1 MIPSELTER
10 DNKYSIVPP
19 ATPTNPNSAG
29 IYQDGTDF
37 CYFLQIGIGSAGKPM
52 FMLLDTGAG
61 TTWVM
66 GSNCGTDACA
76 MHNSF
81 GPKDSTTYTQTSK
94 TFSISYGTGKV
105 AGDLAQDK
113 FAVGGLDVSMTFG
126 VANETSSDFTHFPFD
141 GILGMS
147 MSNGATDNFLKVM
160 KDSKKLASTTFAVS
174 LSRSKDGSNTGE
186 VTLGGVDPSKFTGN
200 LGYTTVSDKA
210 GGDWAI
216 PMDDFAYDG
225 KKAGVTGRL
234 TYIDTGTTYNFG
246 PPEDVA
252 ALHKLIP
259 GAQSA
264 DGGLTY
270 TVPCDSTK
278 VLSVSFSGVAYTISP
293 ADWMSPPSG
302 DTCTSNF
309 YGQAVVEGAWLLGDT
324 FIKNVYAV
332 FDVDKT
338 RIGFAAKPAS
348 ESTSVKTPATTSST
362 EATPSSTAS
371 SQGSASS
378 PLTTISPVAPV
389 TGSSAAASPMPGL
402 SGHETSSTVDAPTAQ
417 TAVSSATPTATASS
431 PGDQLHGTRYSAI
444 ICIVAVIAIVS

>member
-1 MIPSELTER
+1 
-10 DNKYSIVPP
+10 
-19 ATPTNPNSAG
+19 
-29 IYQDGTDF
+29 
-37 CYFLQIGIGSAGKPM
+37 
-52 FMLLDTGAG
+52 
-61 TTWVM
+61 
-66 GSNCGTDACA
+66 

-81 GPKDSTTYTQTSK
+81 GSEDSTTYTQTSK

-105 AGDLAQDK
+105 AGDLAKDK

-126 VANETSSDFTHFPFD
+126 VANETSTDFTHFPFD

-160 KDSKKLASTTFAVS
+160 KGSQALTSTTFAVS

-186 VTLGGVDPSKFTGN
+186 VTFGGVDSSKFTGD
-200 LGYTTVSDKA
+200 LSYSTVSDKA

-216 PMDDFAYDG
+216 TMDDLAYDG
-225 KKAGVTGRL
+225 KKAGVTERL

-259 GAQSA
+259 GAKTT

-293 ADWMSPPSG
+293 ADWMSPPAG

-338 RIGFAAKPAS
+338 RIGFAAKPVA
-348 ESTSVKTPATTSST
+348 ESTSVKSPASTSST

-371 SQGSASS
+371 GQSGPST
-378 PLTTISPVAPV
+378 PLTTVSPSAPV
-389 TGSSAAASPMPGL
+389 TGGSAAASPMPGL
-402 SGHETSSTVDAPTAQ
+402 SGHETAATADAPAAQ
-417 TAVSSATPTATASS
+417 TAGSSATPSAAASS
-431 PGDQLHGTRYSAI
+431 PGDQLHGNKYSAI